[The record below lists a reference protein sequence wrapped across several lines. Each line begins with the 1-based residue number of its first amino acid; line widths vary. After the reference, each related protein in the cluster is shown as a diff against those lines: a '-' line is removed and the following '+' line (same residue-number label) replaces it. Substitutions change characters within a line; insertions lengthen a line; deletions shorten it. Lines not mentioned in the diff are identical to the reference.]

1 MMVQSMCSIPA
12 PLLDHHPMSH
22 WSLSLEPDGTG
33 PVFLR
38 IARGVM
44 RDIRR
49 GRLKPGQQLPGS
61 RPWAKELGLNRN
73 TVLAAVAELQAQGW
87 VSTSPTR
94 GTYVTDTLP
103 EELAAPTTKGLAP
116 LGLTLPPEPEFLSA
130 RAFTIPPEVLPF
142 SAGTPDPRLV
152 PVELIARTWRRVVRR
167 GGRRLLEYGEPGGH
181 PALRRALAQMLS
193 EVRGVPATAEQLVVT
208 RGSQMALDLLAR
220 AVLQPGDAVAVEA
233 LGYRPA
239 WEALRLAGAQLVPV
253 PIDDQGLDVDA
264 LERILKRRRLRAVYV
279 TPHHQYPTTVTMAAS
294 RRLALLGLAKR
305 YGLLII
311 EDDYDHEFHY
321 EGRPVL
327 PLASADDAGVVASIG
342 TLSKVLAP
350 GLRLGFV
357 VAPTLLAER
366 LERLRAVMDRQGDH
380 PMEATIAEL
389 LEEGELQRHVRKMRG
404 VYRARRDV
412 LVRRLEAKLGEVLE
426 WSVPS
431 GGISLWARVK
441 KPLDLHRWLSRAFT
455 RGLSVQ
461 SGARYTFD
469 GREPGALRLV
479 FARFN
484 ESELIRA
491 VDLLAA
497 TIS

>member
-1 MMVQSMCSIPA
+1 
-12 PLLDHHPMSH
+12 MSR
-22 WSLSLEPDGTG
+22 WTLTLEPQGTG
-33 PVFLR
+33 PLFLR

-61 RPWAKELGLNRN
+61 RPWAQELGLNRN
-73 TVLAAVAELQAQGW
+73 TVLAAVAELEAQGW

-94 GTYVTDTLP
+94 GTFVSDALP
-103 EELAAPTTKGLAP
+103 EELAPPAARGLAP
-116 LGLTLPPEPEFLSA
+116 LGITLPPEPEFLTS
-130 RAFTIPPEVLPF
+130 RPFTLPPEVLHF

-181 PALRRALAQMLS
+181 PALRAAIAQMLS
-193 EVRGVPATAEQLVVT
+193 EVRGVPATAQQVVVT

-220 AVLQPGDAVAVEA
+220 TVLRPGEAVAVES

-253 PIDDQGLDVDA
+253 PVDDEGLEVDA
-264 LERILKRRRLRAVYV
+264 LERLVKRRKLRTVYV
-279 TPHHQYPTTVTMAAS
+279 TPHHQFPTTVTMSAA
-294 RRLALLGLAKR
+294 RRLALLGLAR
-305 YGLLII
+305 RHGLLII

-327 PLASADDAGVVASIG
+327 PLASADDAGVVASVG

-357 VAPTLLAER
+357 VAPSALAER
-366 LERLRAVMDRQGDH
+366 LVRLRAVMDRQGDH
-380 PMEATIAEL
+380 PMEATVAEL

-404 VYRARRDV
+404 VYRARRDF
-412 LVRRLEAKLGEVLE
+412 LVRRLEQKLGEVLS

-431 GGISLWARVK
+431 GGIGVWAKVK
-441 KPLDLHRWLSRAFT
+441 RSVDVPRWLERALA
-455 RGLSVQ
+455 RGVSVH

-469 GREPGALRLV
+469 GEEPRALRLV
-479 FARFN
+479 FARFT
-484 ESELIRA
+484 EAELGRA

-497 TIS
+497 SLD

>member
-1 MMVQSMCSIPA
+1 
-12 PLLDHHPMSH
+12 MSR
-22 WSLSLEPDGTG
+22 WTLTLEPEGSG
-33 PVFLR
+33 PLFLR

-61 RPWAKELGLNRN
+61 RPWAQELGLNRN
-73 TVLAAVAELQAQGW
+73 TVLAAVAELEAQGW
-87 VSTSPTR
+87 VTTSPTR
-94 GTYVTDTLP
+94 GTFVSEALP
-103 EELAAPTTKGLAP
+103 EEVTSPGTKGLAL
-116 LGLTLPPEPEFLSA
+116 LGVTLPPEPEFLQS
-130 RAFTIPPEVLPF
+130 RPFTLPPEVLHF

-181 PALRRALAQMLS
+181 PALRRALAQMVS
-193 EVRGVPATAEQLVVT
+193 EVRGVPASAQQLVVT

-220 AVLQPGDAVAVEA
+220 AVVRPGEAVAVEE

-253 PIDDQGLDVDA
+253 PVDGDGLQVDA
-264 LERILKRRRLRAVYV
+264 LERLAKRRKLRAVYV
-279 TPHHQYPTTVTMAAS
+279 TPHHQFPTTVTMAAG
-294 RRLALLGLAKR
+294 RRLQLLALAKR
-305 YGLLII
+305 YGLLVI

-321 EGRPVL
+321 DGRPVL
-327 PLASADDAGVVASIG
+327 PLASADEAGLVASIG

-357 VAPTLLAER
+357 VVPTALADR
-366 LERLRAVMDRQGDH
+366 LVRLRAVMDRQGDH
-380 PMEATIAEL
+380 PMEATVAEL

-404 VYRARRDV
+404 VYRTRRDF
-412 LVRRLEAKLGEVLE
+412 LVRRLEAKLGDVLA
-426 WSVPS
+426 WDLPS
-431 GGISLWARVK
+431 GGISVWARVT
-441 KPLDLHRWLSRAFT
+441 KPIDLQRWLAKALV
-455 RGLSVQ
+455 RGVSVHP
-461 SGARYTFD
+461 GARYTFE

-484 ESELIRA
+484 EAELARA
-491 VDLLAA
+491 VDVLAA
-497 TIS
+497 AL

>member
-1 MMVQSMCSIPA
+1 
-12 PLLDHHPMSH
+12 
-22 WSLSLEPDGTG
+22 
-33 PVFLR
+33 
-38 IARGVM
+38 
-44 RDIRR
+44 
-49 GRLKPGQQLPGS
+49 
-61 RPWAKELGLNRN
+61 
-73 TVLAAVAELQAQGW
+73 
-87 VSTSPTR
+87 
-94 GTYVTDTLP
+94 
-103 EELAAPTTKGLAP
+103 
-116 LGLTLPPEPEFLSA
+116 
-130 RAFTIPPEVLPF
+130 
-142 SAGTPDPRLV
+142 
-152 PVELIARTWRRVVRR
+152 
-167 GGRRLLEYGEPGGH
+167 
-181 PALRRALAQMLS
+181 
-193 EVRGVPATAEQLVVT
+193 VVT
-208 RGSQMALDLLAR
+208 RGSQMARALLAR

-294 RRLALLGLAKR
+294 RRLALLALAKR
-305 YGLLII
+305 HGLLII

-426 WSVPS
+426 WSVPP

-441 KPLDLHRWLSRAFT
+441 KPLDLHRWLGRAFT

-461 SGARYTFD
+461 PGARYTFD

-484 ESELIRA
+484 ESELTRA
-491 VDLLAA
+491 VDILAA

>member
-1 MMVQSMCSIPA
+1 
-12 PLLDHHPMSH
+12 MSR
-22 WSLSLEPDGTG
+22 WTLTLEPEGTG
-33 PVFLR
+33 PLFLR

-61 RPWAKELGLNRN
+61 RPWAQELGLNRN
-73 TVLAAVAELQAQGW
+73 TVLAAIAELEAQGW
-87 VSTSPTR
+87 VTTTPTR
-94 GTYVTDTLP
+94 GTFVSESLP
-103 EELAAPTTKGLAP
+103 EELATLASKGLAP
-116 LGLTLPPEPEFLSA
+116 LGISLPPEPEFLQS
-130 RAFTIPPEVLPF
+130 RPFSLTPEVLHF

-181 PALRRALAQMLS
+181 PALRRALAQMLA
-193 EVRGVPATAEQLVVT
+193 EVRGVPATAQQLVVT

-220 AVLQPGDAVAVEA
+220 AVLRPGEAVAVEA

-253 PIDDQGLDVDA
+253 PVDAGGLDVDA
-264 LERILKRRRLRAVYV
+264 LDRLARRRRLRAVYV
-279 TPHHQYPTTVTMAAS
+279 TPHHQFPTTVTMAAG
-294 RRLALLGLAKR
+294 RRLALLALAR
-305 YGLLII
+305 RHGLLVI

-327 PLASADDAGVVASIG
+327 PLASADDAGVVASVG

-357 VAPTLLAER
+357 VAPTALAER
-366 LERLRAVMDRQGDH
+366 LVRLRAVMDRQGDH
-380 PMEATIAEL
+380 PMEATVAEL

-404 VYRARRDV
+404 VYRERRDF
-412 LVRRLEAKLGEVLE
+412 LIRKLEAKLGAVLSWE
-426 WSVPS
+426 VPS
-431 GGISLWARVK
+431 GGIAVWARVK
-441 KPLDLHRWLSRAFT
+441 KGIDVERWLARALA
-455 RGLSVQ
+455 RGVSVHP
-461 SGARYTFD
+461 GARYTFD
-469 GREPGALRLV
+469 GHEPGALRFV

-484 ESELIRA
+484 EQEIARA
-491 VDLLAA
+491 VELLAA
-497 TIS
+497 ALA

>member
-1 MMVQSMCSIPA
+1 
-12 PLLDHHPMSH
+12 MSR
-22 WSLSLEPDGTG
+22 WTLTLEPQGTG

-61 RPWAKELGLNRN
+61 RPWAQELGLNRN
-73 TVLAAVAELQAQGW
+73 TVLAAVAELEAQGW

-94 GTYVTDTLP
+94 GTFVSDALP
-103 EELAAPTTKGLAP
+103 EEPTPANARGLAP
-116 LGLTLPPEPEFLSA
+116 LGIALPPEPDFLTSRPFTLPPE
-130 RAFTIPPEVLPF
+130 VMHF

-181 PALRRALAQMLS
+181 PALRRAIAQMLS
-193 EVRGVPATAEQLVVT
+193 EVRGVPATAQQVVVT

-220 AVLQPGDAVAVEA
+220 TVLRPGEAVAVESF
-233 LGYRPA
+233 GYRPA

-253 PIDDQGLDVDA
+253 PVDEEGLDVEA
-264 LERILKRRRLRAVYV
+264 LERLVKRRKLRAVYV
-279 TPHHQYPTTVTMAAS
+279 TPHHQFPTTVTMSAA
-294 RRLALLGLAKR
+294 RRLALLGLAR
-305 YGLLII
+305 RHGLLII

-327 PLASADDAGVVASIG
+327 PLASADDAGVVASVG

-357 VAPTLLAER
+357 IAPTALAER
-366 LERLRAVMDRQGDH
+366 LVRLRAVMDRQGDH
-380 PMEATIAEL
+380 PMEATVAEL
-389 LEEGELQRHVRKMRG
+389 LDEGELQRHVRKMRG
-404 VYRARRDV
+404 VYRGRRDF
-412 LVRRLEAKLGEVLE
+412 LVRKLEAKLGEALT
-426 WSVPS
+426 WAVPS
-431 GGISLWARVK
+431 GGIGVWAKVK
-441 KPLDLHRWLSRAFT
+441 KGIEVAQWLERSLA
-455 RGLSVQ
+455 RGVSVHP
-461 SGARYTFD
+461 GGRYTFD
-469 GREPGALRLV
+469 GEEPGALRLV

-484 ESELIRA
+484 ETELGRG

-497 TIS
+497 SL